1 VKIGQLVKKLK
12 GSVKEEHIDTHIHG
26 MVITWAFKEEKLAK
40 ILTDL
45 TYSQEEIPHQI
56 LRVVV
61 EGRAVAVAVAVAL
74 VLQVIMALP
83 QHLDEDLVIQAAT
96 ATITRKP
103 HLLDQITMGN
113 IHQGHQ

>member
-1 VKIGQLVKKLK
+1 
-12 GSVKEEHIDTHIHG
+12 
-26 MVITWAFKEEKLAK
+26 
-40 ILTDL
+40 L

-61 EGRAVAVAVAVAL
+61 EGRAVAVAVAL

-96 ATITRKP
+96 ATITQKP